1 MFRLTRSLNRYLS
14 GTKKIIPEKPKKH
27 RFDIEN
33 ETWIPEKKEIDEYI
47 VYSVR
52 KVKIKK
58 NSSKKIVPES
68 QLNK

>member
-14 GTKKIIPEKPKKH
+14 GTKKITPKKSKKH

-33 ETWIPEKKEIDEYI
+33 EKWVPEKKQNDEYI

-58 NSSKKIVPES
+58 KSSKKIVPET
-68 QLNK
+68 QPNK